1 MSGEEFDFPDEL
13 VDLDP
18 VSSHP
23 NLLVFS
29 RPKAGKTT
37 FATSDDNI
45 LLINCEVEGE
55 LSAARAITTGKNVKQ
70 WPVRS
75 YEDFEKALEWLK
87 ECVRTKG
94 RIPFEWVVVD
104 TVTTLQDRQIMRHVM
119 DKMLKRRPDRNAYI
133 PDKAEWFESQLMLVQ
148 KVKELCDLP
157 VKTVLLAHVMEVE
170 DHEGVMFYYPQ
181 LQGGKFRVAQQV
193 LSFVTSYGFMY
204 TQTRKKDGKIVTR
217 NGKRLRDRIIQWED
231 TEGENGATL
240 GGDRTGVLGE
250 RTRNITLRQIRER
263 MEQENAKF
271 QAAQQE
277 SKEEGS

>member
-1 MSGEEFDFPDEL
+1 MSESFDFPEEL

-18 VSSHP
+18 VSAHP

-45 LLINCEVEGE
+45 MLINCEVEGE
-55 LSAARAITTGKNVKQ
+55 LSAARAESTGKGVKQ
-70 WPVRS
+70 WQVRT
-75 YEDFEKALEWLK
+75 YEDFEKALDWLK

-94 RIPFEWVVVD
+94 HIPFEWVVVD
-104 TVTTLQDRQIMRHVM
+104 TVTTLQDRQIMRYVM

-133 PDKAEWFESQLMLVQ
+133 PDKAEWYESQQILVQ
-148 KVKELCDLP
+148 KCKELCDLP
-157 VKTVLLAHVMEVE
+157 VKVVLLAHVMEVE
-170 DHEGVMFYYPQ
+170 DHEGTMFYYPQ

-204 TQTRKKDGKIVTR
+204 TTTRKKDGKVVTR
-217 NGKRLRDRIIQWED
+217 NGKRLKDRIIQWED
-231 TEGENGATL
+231 MEGENGSIQ

-250 RTRNITLRQIRER
+250 RTRNITLREIRER
-263 MEQENAKF
+263 MEEANAKY
-271 QAAQQE
+271 QATQQK
-277 SKEEGS
+277 SKG